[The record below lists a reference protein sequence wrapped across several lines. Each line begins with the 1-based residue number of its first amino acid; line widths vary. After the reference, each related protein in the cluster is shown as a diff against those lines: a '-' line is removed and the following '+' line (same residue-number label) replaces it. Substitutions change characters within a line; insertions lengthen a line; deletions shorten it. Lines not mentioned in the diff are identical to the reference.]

1 MIIYTYR
8 YHTYF
13 WGIVSHGTEFYV
25 SVFFSQHFIYH
36 TVFCM
41 HGVWGEFECGFYFCS
56 FIGKLFFPPLASF
69 SIFFFWWF
77 FYSLK
82 MIWLSII
89 FFFWHFYC
97 LMFSELSESL
107 VCCLTL
113 IWEIHSHCCFKYFFC
128 PFLFSPSAV
137 PIMWLLYHLQLS
149 SSSWIFSSAFSV
161 FFLFAFQFEEFL
173 LKYPQLHKFFLQ
185 PCPSII
191 SPSKTFLMLQYFFIS
206 IISFFFP
213 LEFPPVCLYFQ
224 FVLACCLVYS
234 LVFLTF

>member
-1 MIIYTYR
+1 MTKYN
-8 YHTYF
+8 F
-13 WGIVSHGTEFYV
+13 
-25 SVFFSQHFIYH
+25 
-36 TVFCM
+36 
-41 HGVWGEFECGFYFCS
+41 
-56 FIGKLFFPPLASF
+56 
-69 SIFFFWWF
+69 
-77 FYSLK
+77 
-82 MIWLSII
+82 

-206 IISFFFP
+206 IISFFFSFRISSC
-213 LEFPPVCLYFQ
+213 LLIFPVCSCLLFSLFISVLNILIIVILNFQSDHLIISVSLLYLSL
-224 FVLACCLVYS
+224 VLMLACSLSSNYGFLLLAFWVY
-234 LVFLTF
+234 LLFIYFGYLGMLYWVKELQK

>member
-1 MIIYTYR
+1 
-8 YHTYF
+8 
-13 WGIVSHGTEFYV
+13 
-25 SVFFSQHFIYH
+25 
-36 TVFCM
+36 
-41 HGVWGEFECGFYFCS
+41 
-56 FIGKLFFPPLASF
+56 
-69 SIFFFWWF
+69 
-77 FYSLK
+77 
-82 MIWLSII
+82 
-89 FFFWHFYC
+89 
-97 LMFSELSESL
+97 MFSELSESL

-191 SPSKTFLMLQYFFIS
+191 SPSKTFLMLQYFFMS
-206 IISFFFP
+206 IISFFFSFRISSC
-213 LEFPPVCLYFQ
+213 LLIFPVCSCLLFSLFISVLNILIIVILNFQSDHLIISVSLLYLSL
-224 FVLACCLVYS
+224 VLMLACS
-234 LVFLTF
+234 LSSNYGFLLLAF